1 MPRPNA
7 NNVPRANGA
16 PRSVAGTDNNGWRRF
31 GDPGAGSS
39 FRQTQT
45 PAAQAGQENGWHRF
59 GAPTDAAPRSN
70 QNSSRGGNDYGR
82 FQQYGRPDTGY
93 RSEQPMRTNPS
104 IVRDRPYSS
113 PSMNQPR
120 VSEPR
125 MSEPRMSEPRMSAP
139 RMSEPRMS
147 APRYSAPS
155 GGGRSAPAPSRSE
168 GGGGNGRSGGGS
180 GGGHR
185 R

>member
-1 MPRPNA
+1 MPRPNV
-7 NNVPRANGA
+7 NNVPRPNGD
-16 PRSVAGTDNNGWRRF
+16 PQSVAATDNSGWRRF

-39 FRQTQT
+39 FRQSQT

-70 QNSSRGGNDYGR
+70 QNSNRGGNDYGL

-113 PSMNQPR
+113 PSMNQ
-120 VSEPR
+120 
-125 MSEPRMSEPRMSAP
+125 PRMSEPRMSAP

-155 GGGRSAPAPSRSE
+155 GGGRSAPAPSRSG
-168 GGGGNGRSGGGS
+168 GGGGNGHSGGGS